1 MLCNDDNKKV
11 KTKIILTLTERRL
24 LVPLI
29 PQFDDDDDGDDGP

>member
-11 KTKIILTLTERRL
+11 KTEMILTLTERRL
-24 LVPLI
+24 LAPLI